1 MFLSTRANG
10 SDPPG
15 LVLSKHAFQGT
26 VKGFTAGIFF
36 LSAQALSAIIMIVL
50 PAWDFPAEK
59 SPENLSLL
67 QSELFNN
74 TMILKDNVLSP
85 QVLKNLCVTRRVF
98 QAD

>member
-36 LSAQALSAIIMIVL
+36 LSAQALSAIIMVVL
-50 PAWDFPAEK
+50 PTWDFPQR
-59 SPENLSLL
+59 NH
-67 QSELFNN
+67 
-74 TMILKDNVLSP
+74 LKIS
-85 QVLKNLCVTRRVF
+85 VF
-98 QAD
+98 CRANFLIT